1 MKRLPA
7 TCVDDPAIT
16 VVQALYDA
24 YNRKDV
30 PGVLACWHP
39 DGREFL
45 PLVGEMRAADELGAH
60 LEGFYRAFPDART
73 EIHSMTSD
81 GQGHVT
87 VQLTLS
93 GTFTGEPF
101 DGLLANGA
109 PWRARMA
116 ELFVVSDGL
125 IHRMDAYMDSM
136 ELAQQLKVLPP
147 PGARM
152 EKVMRGAFNLRIRL
166 SRQRAGGARR

>member
-1 MKRLPA
+1 MTALPA
-7 TCVDDPAIT
+7 TVDDPAIT
-16 VVQALYDA
+16 VVRALYDA

-39 DGREFL
+39 DGIEFL

-60 LEGFYRAFPDART
+60 LTGFYRAFPDART
-73 EIHSMTSD
+73 EIDTMTSD
-81 GQGHVT
+81 GHGHVT

-93 GTFTGEPF
+93 GTFTGGEF

-116 ELFVVSDGL
+116 ELFTVSDGV
-125 IHRMDAYMDSM
+125 IHRMDAYMDPM
-136 ELAQQLKVLPP
+136 DLAQQLKVLPP
-147 PGARM
+147 PGSRM
-152 EKVMRGAFNLRIRL
+152 EKIMRGAFNLRIRL
-166 SRQRAGGARR
+166 ARRMARGPRR